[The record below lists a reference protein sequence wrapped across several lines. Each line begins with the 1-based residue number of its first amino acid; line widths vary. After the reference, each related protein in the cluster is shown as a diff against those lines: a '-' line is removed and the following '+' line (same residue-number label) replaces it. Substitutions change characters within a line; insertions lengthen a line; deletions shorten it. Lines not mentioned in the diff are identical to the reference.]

1 MHSDDLRPVGP
12 RTWALLSGEAR
23 AALEAFNPQPAPFEI
38 DGFET
43 PTATILQWNDPRPVL
58 ERRRAYRAQCYKAQK
73 EKRPASTT
81 PQLPEQQQL
90 PPLGVA
96 TPPVSGRSSP
106 RNDKLA
112 RELAGLSSMSASKI
126 AAFCNLPVAEVEA
139 MRASREHGV

>member
-1 MHSDDLRPVGP
+1 MRSEDLRPLGP
-12 RTWALLSGEAR
+12 RTWATLSDAAR
-23 AALEAFNPQPAPFEI
+23 AALDAYDIKPAPFELE
-38 DGFET
+38 GQE
-43 PTATILQWNDPRPVL
+43 PTAVILQWNDPRPVV